1 MSSKDNKLPSSIE
14 INKLLG
20 NYQSKKFDL
29 AENSAR
35 LIIKKYPNDLLSWK
49 ILGAVLRQTGRLR
62 ESLTAF
68 HQVLNIAPKDA
79 EGFFGLANVFQG
91 LNNFKDAKSHYQHAI
106 AINPNHSGAFNN
118 LGIAFKELEL
128 FSESEASHKS
138 AIALQP
144 SNASAHNNLGV
155 VLKLLS
161 KYEEAVASYLHAIQ
175 LQPKYAEAHANLA
188 NVYQVMGRLED
199 SEVCYRNAIALQPSN
214 ASAHNNLGVVLK
226 LLSKYEEAVA
236 SYLHAIQLQPKY
248 AEAHANLANVY
259 QVMGRLEDSE
269 VCYRNAI
276 ALQPSDST
284 LHSNL
289 GVLLKFLGRGKEAV
303 TSFFNA
309 ISLQPDNSEAHFNIG
324 LEFHGLGNYKK
335 ASEHFLLS
343 NIKKAQSYNLKCL
356 YHEDK
361 ESFFELYDNL
371 VLAQERN
378 AIIGHYGC
386 LSEIKY
392 KTNRQN
398 LFCKNPLKY
407 ISLKNLKDQYNFN
420 EDFIDPLHAVLD
432 EATLPNRWQSLLI
445 NGSQT
450 FGNLF
455 ELPNDSIKK
464 IKKIILVEIEKYRV
478 NFQNSNEGFI
488 THWPNDYDIYGW
500 LVKMNSGGELH
511 PHMHD
516 TGWITGSIYINVPS
530 NLNSESGNIVV
541 SVNDREFPF
550 SDHEV
555 KKNSIDIATGSI
567 CLFPSSLL
575 HHTIPF
581 SSQEERIV
589 LAFDVLPK

>member
-138 AIALQP
+138 
-144 SNASAHNNLGV
+144 
-155 VLKLLS
+155 
-161 KYEEAVASYLHAIQ
+161 
-175 LQPKYAEAHANLA
+175 
-188 NVYQVMGRLED
+188 
-199 SEVCYRNAIALQPSN
+199 AIALQPSN